1 MKRFVLASVLC
12 LAGCGVD
19 SVLLPVPIPIPLI
32 PPSASLVP
40 LDGRWVLANSDGG
53 RSCLVIQESR
63 VSIIDVTCSSD
74 GLGLVARIRESPV
87 IARSGLT
94 IILDVSYN
102 PKTGDDTV
110 SRLTFVGVLQVDGT
124 FVGTRRDETRVPEE
138 DDVFVVE
145 EFAVLSRS

>member
-1 MKRFVLASVLC
+1 MKRLVLMFALC
-12 LAGCGVD
+12 LAGCGAD
-19 SVLLPVPIPIPLI
+19 SVLLPIPIPIPLI

-40 LDGRWVLANSDGG
+40 LDGRWVLANADGG

-63 VSIIDVTCSSD
+63 VSILDITCSSD

-102 PKTGDDTV
+102 PESANDTV

-124 FVGTRRDETRVPEE
+124 FVGTRRDETLIPEE
-138 DDVFVVE
+138 DDVFVME

>member
-1 MKRFVLASVLC
+1 MKRLALVSALC

-40 LDGRWVLANSDGG
+40 LDGRWVLANADGG

-63 VSIIDVTCSSD
+63 VSILDLTCSSD
-74 GLGLVARIRESPV
+74 GLGLAARIREAPL

-94 IILDVSYN
+94 IILDVSFN
-102 PKTGDDTV
+102 PKTADETV
-110 SRLTFVGVLQVDGT
+110 SRLTFVGELQVDGN
-124 FVGTRRDETRVPEE
+124 FSGIRRDETTIPEE
-138 DDVFVVE
+138 DEILVTE
-145 EFAVLSRS
+145 ELAILSRI